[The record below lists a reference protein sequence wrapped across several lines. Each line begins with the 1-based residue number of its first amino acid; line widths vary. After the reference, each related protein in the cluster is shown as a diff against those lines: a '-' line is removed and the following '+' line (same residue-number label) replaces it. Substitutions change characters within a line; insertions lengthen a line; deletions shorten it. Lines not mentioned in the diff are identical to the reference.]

1 MKFSNI
7 KAMWPEKKGF
17 RLNRT
22 DTGEEYIFICYHT
35 PVEAQGREWPAGTV
49 VMHNKHTAQHF
60 TSLTCD
66 LIHDWFHADGNIPL
80 YMKESGL
87 AFDTYYVVPD
97 WGYITDLV
105 SQIEREWLSKA
116 DRHEELTDLMV
127 QMLLLRIGRD
137 VRRDNKSNMGNKMFD
152 ALNEARRRIH
162 QDYARAWSVEEMAAL
177 VPISPSRF
185 YALYKEAFRVSPKAD
200 LQDVRILH
208 AKNLL
213 DAGRYTVREIA
224 EVVGYAGS
232 NPFIRVFKS
241 VTGMT
246 PTQYMEENR

>member
-7 KAMWPEKKGF
+7 KILWPEKKGF
-17 RLNRT
+17 RLDRA
-22 DTGEEYIFICYHT
+22 DTGDEYIFIYYHT
-35 PVEAQGREWPAGTV
+35 PFEAQGRDWPAGTM
-49 VMHNKHTAQHF
+49 VMHNRHTAQHF

-66 LIHDWFHADGNIPL
+66 LSHDWFHATGHIPL

-87 AFDTYYVVPD
+87 EFDTYYVLPD
-97 WGYITDLV
+97 GGYITELM
-105 SQIEREWLSKA
+105 SQIEREWLGQEE
-116 DRHEELTDLMV
+116 RHEELTDLMV

-137 VRRDNKSNMGNKMFD
+137 VRRDDKGNIGNKMLD
-152 ALNEARRRIH
+152 LLNDVRRQIH
-162 QDYARAWSVEEMAAL
+162 LDYARPWSVEEMAAL

-213 DAGRYTVREIA
+213 DTGRYSVREIA
-224 EVVGYAGS
+224 EMVGYS
-232 NPFIRVFKS
+232 SVYVFS
-241 VTGMT
+241 RAYRAHFGVPPSRDRG
-246 PTQYMEENR
+246 E